1 MKTYCIALS
10 VLLTS
15 AAAAQKPPIPLTY
28 VQDVLQARLVAVVP
42 YSGSEPMA
50 DLQENQ
56 RARLDVETAMAKW
69 GRYQVTGDTTIADL
83 IIVVRK
89 GRAGGT
95 TIDNDKTA
103 NPNVILYPSDSG
115 TTIHLGHGHNPPLSR
130 PDPNAP
136 PQGSPRLGRETG
148 SADDLLEVY
157 LGGTPRVDDASR
169 KATQYPLDEP
179 PIWFYTATDALKAPK
194 VEAVT
199 RFREAVEAAAKK
211 KP

>member
-1 MKTYCIALS
+1 MKWTYCIALS
-10 VLLTS
+10 VFLTF

-56 RARLDVETAMAKW
+56 RARLDVETAMVKW
-69 GRYQVTGDTTIADL
+69 GRYQVTGDTAIADL

-89 GRAGGT
+89 GRASGA
-95 TIDNDKTA
+95 TIGNDKTA

-115 TTIHLGHGHNPPLSR
+115 TTIHLGRGQNPPLSR
-130 PDPNAP
+130 TDPP
-136 PQGSPRLGRETG
+136 PQASPRLGTETG

-179 PIWFYTATDALKAPK
+179 PIWFYTATDALKPPK